1 MNGNTTI
8 HTSIYPCLLSL
19 LLPINVNV
27 TLPPLSALVSPTNVG
42 LKGATR
48 GTAQLGLLLWGT
60 WHLALLPPYEGVK
73 EWGWPW
79 SWSTEGCPPSSMH
92 AVAPL
97 PSILGSYLLAI
108 PVPIPIPILISI
120 PILFLFLFLFLIFLP
135 YPSFSFF
142 PGPTSSP
149 DMPGTSKTACHP
161 SSSTLHYAVDP
172 I

>member
-60 WHLALLPPYEGVK
+60 WHLALLPPN
-73 EWGWPW
+73 
-79 SWSTEGCPPSSMH
+79 EGCKGM
-92 AVAPL
+92 
-97 PSILGSYLLAI
+97 GLAME
-108 PVPIPIPILISI
+108 LE
-120 PILFLFLFLFLIFLP
+120 
-135 YPSFSFF
+135 Y
-142 PGPTSSP
+142 
-149 DMPGTSKTACHP
+149 
-161 SSSTLHYAVDP
+161 
-172 I
+172 